1 MKFGFIGAGNMVSA
15 IVKGMTA
22 NGYDGKNIFITSKTV
37 TSAAK
42 LAEAC
47 GANSCQ
53 TAGEVIAAS
62 DVVVLG
68 VKPHILAEILPGL
81 QADSRQ
87 RNPWW
92 CPLPQEKRWRIW
104 QKTCPK
110 ICPSFV

>member
-53 TAGEVIAAS
+53 TAGGVIAQS

-68 VKPHILAEILPGL
+68 IKPHILVESCRACREI
-81 QADSRQ
+81 SRQ
-87 RNPWW
+87 RNLWW
-92 CPLPQEKRWRIW
+92 CPLPQGKHWSIW
-104 QKTCPK
+104 QNICPK
-110 ICPSFV
+110 IHLLFV

>member
-81 QADSRQ
+81 QADFAAKK
-87 RNPWW
+87 
-92 CPLPQEKRWRIW
+92 PLVVSIAAG
-104 QKTCPK
+104 KTLA
-110 ICPSFV
+110 

>member
-53 TAGEVIAAS
+53 TAGEVIAQS

-68 VKPHILAEILPGL
+68 VKPHILAGNSAGL
-81 QADSRQ
+81 AGRFRGKETSGGVHCR
-87 RNPWW
+87 RENTGVSG
-92 CPLPQEKRWRIW
+92 R
-104 QKTCPK
+104 T
-110 ICPSFV
+110 SA

>member
-53 TAGEVIAAS
+53 TAGEVIAQS
-62 DVVVLG
+62 DVIVLRSEERRVGKECSVVCR
-68 VKPHILAEILPGL
+68 
-81 QADSRQ
+81 SRWS
-87 RNPWW
+87 PYH
-92 CPLPQEKRWRIW
+92 
-104 QKTCPK
+104 
-110 ICPSFV
+110 